1 MSRDQTQQTV
11 GRLDAALSDALTVIT
26 QFFLHAS
33 ILKAREHPLARR
45 CYQEWVE
52 TMRRSDRLLEAIV
65 DLGGR
70 PSSRKATRLELGRAP
85 RRIFELD
92 IARAERWV
100 ALLES
105 TAADCASTG
114 SDETASM
121 LRELLDAESVSLD
134 WRRSQRDELADHGEA
149 VTCSPCVDGA
159 LTAALDNV
167 LRAELSAITQ
177 VYYHG
182 QLFEAWGAE
191 ELGAFLANETW
202 EKTWRSLELTERLLA
217 TGAYPTEDEHGE
229 LRIGRDIGEILD
241 RDGEL
246 VDAQLA
252 ALDTALERCDATLH
266 PEIHDLLS
274 RMRVGEQRHADWIA
288 AQTEGIARRGADAA
302 GGERKA

>member
-1 MSRDQTQQTV
+1 MSRDQTEETV

-52 TMRRSDRLLEAIV
+52 TMRRS

-182 QLFEAWGAE
+182 QLFEAWGAK